1 MRIAIAA
8 EGKAGAELAQWLSRS
23 GHEVILA
30 PRGAASAAAADVVVV
45 AAEVSSEA
53 EAAVESAARQMGPDS
68 FVVAL
73 YRSTTSA
80 GAPPR
85 ATLGELSHEASARV
99 VRFALAL
106 QDAGVDAE
114 VSLDIHAAI
123 GRLRSPHDE
132 SAGGEGPDAC
142 RRC

>member
-8 EGKAGAELAQWLSRS
+8 GGTAGAELAQRLVRS
-23 GHEVILA
+23 GQEVILA
-30 PRGAASAAAADVVVV
+30 PRATACAPGADIVVV
-45 AAEVSSEA
+45 AVEVSQA
-53 EAAVESAARQMGPDS
+53 EAAIEGAARQIGPES

-73 YRSTTSA
+73 FRSETST

-85 ATLGELSHEASARV
+85 ATLGDLSHEASARV
-99 VRFALAL
+99 VRLALAL
-106 QDAGVDAE
+106 RDAGVDAE

-123 GRLRSPHDE
+123 GRLRSTHDE

>member
-1 MRIAIAA
+1 MRVAIAA
-8 EGKAGAELAQWLSRS
+8 EGTAGAELAQWLARS

-30 PRGAASAAAADVVVV
+30 PRGAASEAAADVVVV
-45 AAEVSSEA
+45 AAEVSQA
-53 EAAVESAARQMGPDS
+53 EAAIESAARQMGADS

-73 YRSTTSA
+73 YRRTTSA

-132 SAGGEGPDAC
+132 GAGGEGPDAC